1 MTFTIIFVAALV
13 IAAISLT
20 TRLVVRDGYAPVPT
34 RYSR

>member
-1 MTFTIIFVAALV
+1 MTFTILFIAALA
-13 IAAISLT
+13 IAAVTLT